1 MEITSKGKLLR
12 PSGRKN
18 NEMREI
24 QFCSNYIG
32 NAEGSCL
39 VKFGDTHILCTASVE
54 EKVPIFMK
62 NSGKGWV
69 TAEYGMLPRSTH
81 TRTSREASRGK
92 QSGRTLEIQ
101 RLIGR
106 SLRSIIDL
114 KLLGERQIIID
125 CDVIQ
130 ADGGTRTASITGGWV
145 ALSCAINRLLYTNKL
160 KTNPIINQICA
171 ISCGIW
177 KGFPI
182 LDLDYSE
189 DSTAEVDSN
198 FVFTSDGKLVEIQAS
213 SEADPFERTKMDM
226 LLDLALEGTKG
237 LFEKQMKAVN
247 EA

>member
-1 MEITSKGKLLR
+1 M
-12 PSGRKN
+12 
-18 NEMREI
+18 
-24 QFCSNYIG
+24 
-32 NAEGSCL
+32 
-39 VKFGDTHILCTASVE
+39 
-54 EKVPIFMK
+54 
-62 NSGKGWV
+62 
-69 TAEYGMLPRSTH
+69 
-81 TRTSREASRGK
+81 
-92 QSGRTLEIQ
+92 EIQ

-145 ALSCAINRLLYTNKL
+145 ALSCAINRLIYTNKL

-198 FVFTSDGKLVEIQAS
+198 FVFTLDGKLVEIQAS

-247 EA
+247 ET